1 MGSELDQVTGAPT
14 TGRSFS
20 RSRTAP
26 AVARR
31 FVRDFL
37 ADAGANV
44 RCQQVGE
51 LLVSELV
58 TNALVHARTSA
69 RLWISLTDG
78 DARVEVTDDGP
89 GQPRMRVPGPDGGYG
104 LWLTDTLARS
114 WGVTHPDGTP
124 GSSGKTVWFTVPL
137 APPPPTREHDPRPGV
152 LTRQPERPSTRP
164 VHYVGGR

>member
-1 MGSELDQVTGAPT
+1 MMSSELDQVIGAPA
-14 TGRSFS
+14 TGRQFG

-37 ADAGANV
+37 ADAGASA
-44 RCQQVGE
+44 RCQQAGE

-69 RLWISLTDG
+69 RLWVTVTDG
-78 DARVEVTDDGP
+78 IARVEVTDDGP
-89 GQPRMRVPGPDGGYG
+89 GQPVLRDPGPDGGYG

-114 WGVTHPDGTP
+114 WGVSRDDVP
-124 GSSGKTVWFTVPL
+124 GEHGKTVWFTVPL
-137 APPPPTREHDPRPGV
+137 AAPPV
-152 LTRQPERPSTRP
+152 
-164 VHYVGGR
+164 

>member
-1 MGSELDQVTGAPT
+1 MMSSELDQVTDAPT

-37 ADAGANV
+37 ADAGANA

-69 RLWISLTDG
+69 RLRVSVTDG

-89 GQPRMRVPGPDGGYG
+89 GQPRLRVPGPDGGYG
-104 LWLTDTLARS
+104 LWLTDTLSRS
-114 WGVTHPDGTP
+114 WGVTHRDDTP

-137 APPPPTREHDPRPGV
+137 AAPPA
-152 LTRQPERPSTRP
+152 QS
-164 VHYVGGR
+164 